1 MLKCIISHYENVS
14 HNTLKEV
21 QVTLTFSRRSK
32 SSGLVFI
39 MVVYED
45 TFQLHFEAC
54 INNQYIYSKII
65 LYNYVIYK
73 GDPSD
78 I

>member
-1 MLKCIISHYENVS
+1 
-14 HNTLKEV
+14 
-21 QVTLTFSRRSK
+21 
-32 SSGLVFI
+32 

-78 I
+78 IWMFHSLQTTHVAIAHCPLQNIRAILQ